1 MNKIAELI
9 LKHKRS
15 ILITNVLLLVLCAV
29 LIPMTGVNFNLSD
42 YLPDNAPSTESL
54 RVMEASFSDEIPNV
68 NVYIP
73 DVSIPEAIEYKERLA
88 RIPGVSSVLWL
99 DDVADIRKPLEMQDQ
114 KTIEAWYKD
123 GGALLVLAVEQDDAT
138 TIVEEIRAIAGE
150 NSSLSGEA
158 VNQASAQSTTMGEI
172 SMIMLYVIPIV
183 IIILLLSTSS
193 WFEPVLFLITIG
205 VAIAINEGTNI
216 FLGEISYVT
225 RATSAILQLAV
236 SIDYAVFLLHR
247 FAEYRGGGIDL
258 KLSMKK
264 AIVKSSSAIAASAAT
279 TVFGFLALTLMKF
292 KIGPDL
298 GFVLAKG
305 VLISYISVM
314 TLLPA
319 LAVYTTKIMDKTRHK
334 PLLPSFKGFGRL
346 AVKVCIPLAAIVVL
360 TIIPS
365 FMAQR
370 QNDFLYGSS
379 GMHSEGSRVKNE
391 ADVINGIFG
400 ESQQMVL
407 LVPEGDIVKESILT
421 QELRAADGINSVVSY
436 AGTVGTLI
444 PTDFPDESIRS
455 QFYSNGYSRMILNGA
470 IADEGD
476 EAFALTENVRSI
488 AHRYYGDTYHLVG
501 QNVINYDLKETI
513 TNDYLPVTLASV
525 IAIGLVL
532 FITFRSI
539 TVPLILML
547 TIEGAIWI
555 NLGLPYFTGN
565 SLNYIG
571 YQIISAVQLGA
582 TIDYGILFAQRYM
595 EYRRISDKRE
605 AARSAVAN
613 TAASI
618 LTPAGILTAAGLIL
632 GFVSTNGIISQLGS
646 ILGRGAAIS
655 AAMVLLFL
663 PALLIIFD
671 GLIQKTMKG
680 YMKKQEREEELI

>member
-1 MNKIAELI
+1 MNKIAGLI

-15 ILITNVLLLVLCAV
+15 IIIINVLLLAIGAL
-29 LIPMTGVNFNLSD
+29 LIPMIAVNFNLSD

-54 RVMEASFSDEIPNV
+54 RVMEASFSDDIPNV

-73 DVSIPEAIEYKERLA
+73 DVSIPEAIGYKESLA
-88 RIPGVSSVLWL
+88 QVSGVSSVLWL
-99 DDVADIRKPLEMQDQ
+99 DDVADIRIPLEIQDQ
-114 KTIEAWYKD
+114 KTVEAWYKD
-123 GGALLVLAVEQDDAT
+123 GGALFVMSVDQDNAT
-138 TIVEEIRAIAGE
+138 AIVEDIRGIAGPS
-150 NSSLSGEA
+150 SSLSGEA
-158 VNQASAQSTTMGEI
+158 VNQASVQSTTMGEI

-225 RATSAILQLAV
+225 RATSAVLQLAV

-247 FAEYRGGGIDL
+247 FAEYRDEGADL
-258 KLSMKK
+258 KLSMRK

-292 KIGPDL
+292 KIGADL

-305 VLISYISVM
+305 VVISYISVM

-319 LAVYTTKIMDKTRHK
+319 MAVYTAKIMDKTRHR

-346 AVKVCIPLAAIVVL
+346 TVKVCIPLAIIIVL
-360 TIIPS
+360 IMIPS

-370 QNDFLYGSS
+370 HNEFLYGSS
-379 GMHSEGSRVKNE
+379 GMHSEGSQVKNE

-400 ESQQMVL
+400 QSQQMVL
-407 LVPEGDIVKESILT
+407 LVPEGDIVKEIALT
-421 QELRAADGINSVVSY
+421 EELSSVDEISSVVSY
-436 AGTVGTLI
+436 AGTVGALI
-444 PTDFPDESIRS
+444 PSDFLDEDTRS
-455 QFYSNGYSRMILNGA
+455 QFYSNGYSRMVITGA

-476 EAFALTENVRSI
+476 EAFALTENIRSV
-488 AHRYYGDTYHLVG
+488 AQSYYGEGYYLLG
-501 QNVINYDLKETI
+501 QNVVNYDLKETI

-532 FITFRSI
+532 VITFKSI

-547 TIEGAIWI
+547 VIEGAIWI
-555 NLGLPYFTGN
+555 NLGLPYFVGD

-582 TIDYGILFAQRYM
+582 TIDYGILFAQRYL
-595 EYRRISDKRE
+595 ENRRIYDKRE
-605 AARSAVAN
+605 AARTAVAK

-632 GFVSTNGIISQLGS
+632 GFISTNGIISQLGS

-680 YMKKQEREEELI
+680 YIRKQEREDELI

>member
-1 MNKIAELI
+1 MNKIAGLI
-9 LKHKRS
+9 LKHKGS
-15 ILITNVLLLVLCAV
+15 ILIINVLLLAISAL
-29 LIPMTGVNFNLSD
+29 LIPMIGVNFNLSD
-42 YLPDNAPSTESL
+42 YLPDNAPSTVALS
-54 RVMEASFSDEIPNV
+54 VMEASFSDDIPNV

-73 DVSIPEAIEYKERLA
+73 DVSIPQAIEYKESLA
-88 RIPGVSSVLWL
+88 RVSGVSSVLWL
-99 DDVADIRKPLEMQDQ
+99 DDVADIRIPLEMQDR
-114 KTIEAWYKD
+114 KTVEAWYKD
-123 GGALLVLAVEQDDAT
+123 GGALFMMSVDQDNAT
-138 TIVEEIRAIAGE
+138 TIVEDIRGIAGQS
-150 NSSLSGEA
+150 SSLSGEA

-247 FAEYRGGGIDL
+247 FAEYRGEGIDL

-292 KIGPDL
+292 EIGADL

-319 LAVYTTKIMDKTRHK
+319 MAVYTAKIMDKTHHR

-346 AVKVCIPLAAIVVL
+346 TVKMCIPLAIIVVL
-360 TIIPS
+360 MIIPS

-370 QNDFLYGSS
+370 QNEFLYGSS
-379 GMHSEGSRVKNE
+379 GMHSEGSQVKNE

-400 ESQQMVL
+400 QSQQMVL
-407 LVPEGDIVKESILT
+407 LVPEGDIVKERALT
-421 QELRAADGINSVVSY
+421 EELGSADEISSVVSY
-436 AGTVGTLI
+436 AATVGALI
-444 PTDFPDESIRS
+444 PTDFLDEGIRS
-455 QFYSNGYSRMILNGA
+455 QFYSNGYSRMVITGA

-476 EAFALTENVRSI
+476 EAFALTENIRSMVQG
-488 AHRYYGDTYHLVG
+488 YYGDSYHLIG
-501 QNVINYDLKETI
+501 QNVVNYDLKETI

-532 FITFRSI
+532 VITFKSI

-555 NLGLPYFTGN
+555 NLGLPYFTGD

-582 TIDYGILFAQRYM
+582 TIDYGILFAQRYL
-595 EYRRISDKRE
+595 ENRRIYDKRE
-605 AARSAVAN
+605 AARTAVAN

-663 PALLIIFD
+663 PAMLIIFD

-680 YMKKQEREEELI
+680 YMRKQEREDELI